1 MAKTM
6 MVSEPRKI
14 QVDSRHNPL
23 LTWVFEHVD
32 EPKPA
37 VRRMSY
43 QTLLRALG
51 AWLDANNASN
61 VNLIET
67 STGFIIRYGDDR
79 QPLTLNRYMLTY
91 AELEHLEASMK
102 ERRSLHPSGRYQ
114 DFLRALGYE
123 IDAQSG
129 AYMVF
134 DEVEDNFFLTLLC
147 QSERGGLAWTK
158 RARILNPADQSA
170 ILRRAYA
177 RRKPPDV
184 RKRWWQRLVGFRPA
198 RIAKL
203 V

>member
-1 MAKTM
+1 MAKAMT
-6 MVSEPRKI
+6 VDESRKL

-23 LTWVFEHVD
+23 LAWVFEHVD
-32 EPKPA
+32 EPKPV

-51 AWLDANNASN
+51 AWLDANDAWN

-79 QPLTLNRYMLTY
+79 QPLMLNKYMLTY
-91 AELEHLEASMK
+91 AELEHLEAAMK
-102 ERRSLHPSGRYQ
+102 ERRSIQPSGRYQ

-123 IDAQSG
+123 IDAQGG

-134 DEVEDNFFLTLLC
+134 DEVEENYFLTLLC

-158 RARILNPADQSA
+158 RARILNPEDQSA

-177 RRKPPDV
+177 RRKLPEV
-184 RKRWWQRLVGFRPA
+184 QKGWWKRLGGLRPA
-198 RIAKL
+198 RVAKL